1 MFFSAAELPSFLRA
15 VAFSHPTVTATAG
28 TFDAIP
34 PNVFA
39 TLFANKIVEENTY
52 SCNPLKIISEIYQK
66 QISDMR
72 LRVLSVI
79 FCSKNRQA
87 PLSVN
92 CEVESAGG
100 GENALIKS
108 RAK

>member
-1 MFFSAAELPSFLRA
+1 
-15 VAFSHPTVTATAG
+15 
-28 TFDAIP
+28 
-34 PNVFA
+34 
-39 TLFANKIVEENTY
+39 
-52 SCNPLKIISEIYQK
+52 
-66 QISDMR
+66 MR